1 MAVLYVASE
10 DEGAGKTTLCVTL
23 ARLIADQGRRAVV
36 FKPLAGEGREQDSD
50 PDVAIYGKL
59 LGQTTEGWPVAAS
72 NRRLDAGLLGRIET
86 VFADVSAGADAVII
100 EGSSALSRE
109 RTRRLV
115 EALDARVLVVVRY
128 RHDLSADGLTGWKQE
143 MGELLAGVLINGCT
157 LHMGHEARTGLLPAM
172 ESKGLI
178 SFGLVPEDRR
188 LLGVSVRQLADHLG
202 GRFIVCEEKADALVE
217 HLMVGGMG
225 MDPGEYYFRE
235 RENKAVIGRGDRPD
249 IHMSALATPT
259 ACMVLTK
266 GIEPIEYVKYEA
278 EQEEVSVMVVET
290 DTLETMDAVGSLVD
304 RARFDHPLKLERY
317 GELLEEHADLPGLLG
332 LLGI

>member
-1 MAVLYVASE
+1 MPVLYVASDE
-10 DEGAGKTTLCVTL
+10 EGAGKTALCATL
-23 ARLIADQGRRAVV
+23 AGLIAEQGRRAVV
-36 FKPLAGEGREQDSD
+36 FKPLSGEGREQDSD

-59 LGQTTEGWPVAAS
+59 LGQATEGWPGAAS

-100 EGSSALSRE
+100 EGSSALSGE
-109 RTRRLV
+109 RTNRLAK
-115 EALDARVLVVVRY
+115 ALDASVLVVVRY
-128 RHDLSADGLTGWKQE
+128 RRDLSAEQLRHWTVDL
-143 MGELLAGVLINGCT
+143 GERFAGVLVNGCT
-157 LHMGHEARTGLLPAM
+157 LYTDHEARSELLPSIASNGM
-172 ESKGLI
+172 T
-178 SFGLVPEDRR
+178 SFGLVPEHRQ
-188 LLGVSVRQLADHLG
+188 LLGVTVRQLADHLG
-202 GRFIVCEEKADALVE
+202 GRFVACEEKADALVE

-235 RENKAVIGRGDRPD
+235 RENKAVIARGDRPD

-290 DTLETMDAVGSLVD
+290 DTLETMGAVNTLID
-304 RARFDHPLKLERY
+304 RARFDHPLKLQRY
-317 GELLEEHADLPGLLG
+317 RELLERHADLPGLLG

>member
-10 DEGAGKTTLCVTL
+10 DEGAGKTALCATL
-23 ARLIADQGRRAVV
+23 ARLVADQGRRAAV
-36 FKPLAGEGREQDSD
+36 FKPLSGEGLAQDSD
-50 PDVAIYGKL
+50 PDVAVYEKL
-59 LGQTTEGWPVAAS
+59 LGQAAEGWPLAAS
-72 NRRLDAGLLGRIET
+72 DRRLDADFLGRIES
-86 VFADVSAGADAVII
+86 VLADVSAGADVVII

-109 RTRRLV
+109 RTERLAR
-115 EALDARVLVVVRY
+115 ALGASVVLVARY
-128 RHDLSADGLTGWKQE
+128 EHDLSAGGLSGWKQQ
-143 MGELLAGVLINGCT
+143 MGELLAGVLINGLT
-157 LHMGHEARTGLLPAM
+157 VHMGHEARTHLMPAVESEGLT
-172 ESKGLI
+172 

-217 HLMVGGMG
+217 HVMVGGMG
-225 MDPGEYYFRE
+225 MDPGEYYFIE
-235 RENKAVIGRGDRPD
+235 RENKAVISRGDRPD

-259 ACMVLTK
+259 ACLVLTK

-290 DTLETMDAVGSLVD
+290 DTLETMGAVDSLID

-317 GELLEEHADLPGLLG
+317 GELLKQHGDLPGLLG